1 MPAYCG
7 MVRAVGSAARR
18 TRRTS
23 AQEHK
28 ATGRL
33 AGARHRA
40 AAWLAMLGC
49 QELGSCQE
57 GWSNAQRWRGKVGE
71 VQPAPE

>member
-7 MVRAVGSAARR
+7 MLRAVGSAARR

-33 AGARHRA
+33 ASARHRA
-40 AAWLAMLGC
+40 AACLAMLGC

-57 GWSNAQRWRGKVGE
+57 GWSNAQRWRGNVGG
-71 VQPAPE
+71 AACT